1 MNRRSFLKGLLAA
14 PLAAWGLLAKPET
27 ETYSIGCVGE
37 GVMVGEFADGVWIPD
52 THSPKCLN
60 WGDSTVDG
68 QWVTIHHGDYTPLY
82 KLDRET
88 GSYVPDGGIRGL
100 PKVE

>member
-14 PLAAWGLLAKPET
+14 PLIACGLLAKPDEVIA
-27 ETYSIGCVGE
+27 EECVYEPDTYS
-37 GVMVGEFADGVWIPD
+37 
-52 THSPKCLN
+52 PKRLN